1 MPQIVRTSRRL
12 GLAFLVAMAG
22 CQENR
27 ESPTAPE
34 PAPALAAATTAA
46 LPFTQVSA
54 GLFHSCGLA
63 PGNRAYCWGANFA
76 GELGSGLTTGS
87 ATPIAVVGGLQFVQV
102 SAGSHHTC
110 GVTADARAYCWGGN
124 FEGELGDGTV
134 ISRSRPVLVE
144 GGHHWQNVRA
154 GHMHSCG
161 VTTSGA
167 AYCWG
172 YNKYG
177 QLGDGSDLVQRRI
190 PVPVAGGRLFRRV
203 SPGGLHTCGVTT
215 NDRAFCW
222 GLGGQGQIGDGKTFQ
237 RRTPRLVAGGLS
249 WRQVVASGAFH
260 SCGITWD
267 HRAYCWGF
275 NGHGQLGIGT
285 TNPLICCLTP
295 MPVAGDRQF
304 AILSAGGDY
313 TCGVTIAHVA
323 LCWGDNSTGS
333 LGDGTTI
340 ERTRPRAVSGGLS
353 FSGVS
358 AGFGGH
364 ACGVTTD
371 SRAYCWGGNQFGEV
385 GDGTTN
391 TLRLTPV
398 PVAGPM

>member
-1 MPQIVRTSRRL
+1 MPQIVWTSRRL
-12 GLAFLVAMAG
+12 ALALLVVLAG
-22 CQENR
+22 CQDNS

-34 PAPALAAATTAA
+34 PAPALAAATTAVLA
-46 LPFTQVSA
+46 FTQVSA

-63 PGNRAYCWGANFA
+63 PGNRAYCWGATSA
-76 GELGSGLTTGS
+76 GDSP
-87 ATPIAVVGGLQFVQV
+87 TPVAVVGGLQFIQV
-102 SAGSHHTC
+102 SAGSNHTC
-110 GVTADARAYCWGGN
+110 GVAADARAYCWGDNQFGV
-124 FEGELGDGTV
+124 LGDGTETA
-134 ISRSRPVLVE
+134 RLGPVLVA

-154 GHMHSCG
+154 GHLHSCG
-161 VTTSGA
+161 VTTSGE

-177 QLGDGSDLVQRRI
+177 QLGDGSDFVRRLR
-190 PVPVAGGRLFRRV
+190 PVLVAGGRLYRRV

-215 NDRAFCW
+215 TNRAYCW
-222 GLGGQGQIGDGKTFQ
+222 GLGEQGQIGDGKTFQ

-267 HRAYCWGF
+267 HRAYCWGS

-285 TNPLICCLTP
+285 TNPLVCCLTP
-295 MPVAGDRQF
+295 MAVAGDRQF
-304 AILSAGGDY
+304 ANISAGGEY

-323 LCWGDNSTGS
+323 LCWGDNSRGN

-340 ERTRPRAVSGGLS
+340 ERNKPRAVAGGLS
-353 FSGVS
+353 WSGVS

-364 ACGVTTD
+364 ACGVTTV
-371 SRAYCWGGNQFGEV
+371 SRAYCWGGNQFGEL
-385 GDGTTN
+385 GDGTTDP
-391 TLRLTPV
+391 RLTPV
-398 PVAGPM
+398 PVVGPM